1 MTDAR
6 RPESV
11 FPRNRRHGGD
21 RRLEPT
27 GLLSR
32 YTLHGRRTRIRR
44 DTDLLRGRY
53 VDRSSGRH
61 LLLILL
67 LLLFISIDAFS
78 TLFILEHGGEEI
90 NPLMVRTLQQGVGW
104 FLVVKLGPLP
114 LAFLLL
120 SVHRY
125 FSWVRLALGS
135 LAAIYGGLMLYHLY
149 TLGKIVAQG

>member
-1 MTDAR
+1 MTEHR

-11 FPRNRRHGGD
+11 YSRNRRLGGD

-27 GLLSR
+27 SLLSG
-32 YTLHGRRTRIRR
+32 YTLRGRRTRIRR

-53 VDRSSGRH
+53 VDRSSGQH

-67 LLLFISIDAFS
+67 LLLFISVDAFS
-78 TLFILEHGGEEI
+78 TLFILEHGGEEL
-90 NPLMVRTLQQGVGW
+90 NPLMVRTLERGVGW

-125 FSWVRLALGS
+125 FSWVRVALGS

-149 TLGKIVAQG
+149 TLAKILFHG